1 MQKSIIH
8 EMIAEAIGTFILVL
22 FGVGAVAVSVWTS
35 GLSLWPVALMFALG
49 VTFGVYA
56 SGKISGGHIN
66 PAVTLT
72 MAIFTGF
79 SWAKVAPYIIAQFI
93 GAMLAAA
100 AIYGFYA
107 GILVQFELGAGI
119 IRGAPGSQLSAM
131 GFGTYAPNPA
141 FIGTTPQ
148 AFEQVSL
155 TQWFLSEAFTTGI
168 LVFGVL
174 FLTDQH
180 NTSAPSA
187 NLAPFFIGLLVA
199 ALVAYE
205 APISM
210 TAMNPARDL
219 GPRIMSYFFGWGEM
233 ALPGPRG
240 GWWIPSVASIA
251 GGLIAGAF
259 YRGFYRGVFEAYD
272 TERPEWEVTK

>member
-1 MQKSIIH
+1 MERSIIH
-8 EMIAEAIGTFILVL
+8 EMVAECIGTFILVL
-22 FGVGAVAVSVWTS
+22 FGVGAVAVSVWTG

-49 VTFGVYA
+49 VTLGVYA

-72 MAIFTGF
+72 LAVFTGF
-79 SWAKVAPYIIAQFI
+79 PWGKVAPYIIAQFA

-100 AIYGFYA
+100 AIYFFYS
-107 GILVQFELGAGI
+107 GI
-119 IRGAPGSQLSAM
+119 IVDFEAGAELVRGQPGSQLSAM

-141 FIGTTPQ
+141 FIGTTVE
-148 AFEQVSL
+148 AFEKVSL
-155 TQWFLSEAFTTGI
+155 TKWFASEMFTTAI

-187 NLAPFFIGLLVA
+187 NLAPLFIGLLVA

-219 GPRIMSYFFGWGEM
+219 GPRVMSYFFGWGEM

-240 GWWIPSVASIA
+240 GWWIPTVSTIA
-251 GGLIAGAF
+251 GGMVAGAF
-259 YRGFYRGVFEAYD
+259 YRWFYRGVFEAYD
-272 TERPEWEVTK
+272 TETPEWEKTK

>member
-1 MQKSIIH
+1 MKQSIFQ
-8 EMIAEAIGTFILVL
+8 EMIAEGIGTFILVL
-22 FGVGAVAVSVWTS
+22 FGVGSVAVSVWTG

-49 VTFGVYA
+49 VTFGVYV

-72 MAIFTGF
+72 LAVFTGF
-79 SWAKVAPYIIAQFI
+79 PWAKVAPYIIAQLV
-93 GAMLAAA
+93 GAMLAAT
-100 AIYGFYA
+100 AIYGFYS
-107 GILVQFELGAGI
+107 GILANFEDGAGL
-119 IRGAPGSQLSAM
+119 IRGEAGSQLSAM

-141 FIGTTPQ
+141 FIGTTAE
-148 AFEQVSL
+148 AFAQVSHAK
-155 TQWFLSEAFTTGI
+155 WFLSEAFTTAI

-174 FLTDQH
+174 FLTDKH
-180 NTSAPSA
+180 NTAAPSA
-187 NLAPFFIGLLVA
+187 QLAPFFIGLLVA

-219 GPRIMSYFFGWGEM
+219 GPRIMSFFFGWGEM
-233 ALPGPRG
+233 AFPGPRG
-240 GWWIPSVASIA
+240 GWWIPTVSTIV

-259 YRGFYRGVFEAYD
+259 YRGFYRTVFQNYD
-272 TERPEWEVTK
+272 TKTPEWEKTK

>member
-1 MQKSIIH
+1 MKKNIFH
-8 EMIAEAIGTFILVL
+8 EMVAEGIGTFILVL
-22 FGVGAVAVSVWTS
+22 FGVGSVAVSVWTG
-35 GLSLWPVALMFALG
+35 GLSLWPVSLMFALG
-49 VTFGVYA
+49 VTLGVYA

-72 MAIFTGF
+72 MAVFTGF
-79 SWAKVAPYIIAQFI
+79 PWAKVGPYILAQFV
-93 GAMLAAA
+93 GAMLASA
-100 AIYGFYA
+100 AIYFFYS
-107 GILVQFELGAGI
+107 GILAQYELGAGLV
-119 IRGAPGSQLSAM
+119 RGTAGSQLSAM

-141 FIGTTPQ
+141 FIGTTPE
-148 AFEQVSL
+148 AFAQVPLSK
-155 TQWFLSEAFTTGI
+155 WFLSEAFTTAI

-240 GWWIPSVASIA
+240 GWWIPSIASIA
-251 GGLIAGAF
+251 GGLVAGAF
-259 YRGFYRGVFEAYD
+259 YRGFYRDVFKTYD
-272 TERPEWEVTK
+272 TETPEWEKKS

>member
-1 MQKSIIH
+1 
-8 EMIAEAIGTFILVL
+8 MIAEGIGTFILVL
-22 FGVGAVAVSVWTS
+22 FGVGAVAVSVWTG
-35 GLSLWPVALMFALG
+35 GLSLWPVSLMFALG
-49 VTFGVYA
+49 VTLGVYA

-72 MAIFTGF
+72 LAVFTGF
-79 SWAKVAPYIIAQFI
+79 PWAKVAPYIIGQFV
-93 GAMLAAA
+93 GAMLSAA
-100 AIYGFYA
+100 AIYGFYS
-107 GILVQFELGAGI
+107 GI
-119 IRGAPGSQLSAM
+119 IAQYEIGAELVRGQPGSQLSAM
-131 GFGTYAPNPA
+131 GFATYAPNPA
-141 FIGTTPQ
+141 FFGTTPE
-148 AFEQVSL
+148 AFEQVSR
-155 TQWFLSEAFTTGI
+155 TQWFLSEAFTTCI

-180 NTSAPSA
+180 NTSAPAA
-187 NLAPFFIGLLVA
+187 NLAPLFIGLLVA

-240 GWWIPSVASIA
+240 GWWIPTVASIA
-251 GGLIAGAF
+251 GGLVAGAF

-272 TERPEWEVTK
+272 TEQPEWEVTK

>member
-1 MQKSIIH
+1 MQRSIFH
-8 EMIAEAIGTFILVL
+8 EMIAEMIGTFILVL
-22 FGVGAVAVSVWTS
+22 FGVGAVAVSVWTG

-72 MAIFTGF
+72 MAVFTGF
-79 SWAKVAPYIIAQFI
+79 PWAKVAPYIIAQFI

-100 AIYGFYA
+100 AIYGFYS
-107 GILVQFELGAGI
+107 GIIAQFEAGAGLV
-119 IRGAPGSQLSAM
+119 RGQPGSQLSAM

-141 FIGTTPQ
+141 FIGTTPE
-148 AFEQVSL
+148 AFEQVSH
-155 TQWFLSEAFTTGI
+155 TQWFLSEAFVTGI

-259 YRGFYRGVFEAYD
+259 YRGFYRGVFEVYD

>member
-1 MQKSIIH
+1 MQRSVFH

-22 FGVGAVAVSVWTS
+22 FGVGAVAVSVWTG

-72 MAIFTGF
+72 MAVFTGF
-79 SWAKVAPYIIAQFI
+79 PWAKVAPYILAQFI
-93 GAMLAAA
+93 GAILASA

-107 GILVQFELGAGI
+107 GIVAQFELGAEI
-119 IRGAPGSQLSAM
+119 VRGQPGSQLSAM

-141 FIGTTPQ
+141 FIGTTPE
-148 AFEQVSL
+148 AFAQVSL

-219 GPRIMSYFFGWGEM
+219 GPRIVSFFFGWGEM

-240 GWWIPSVASIA
+240 GWWIPSVASIC

-259 YRGFYRGVFEAYD
+259 YRGFYRGVFETYD

>member
-1 MQKSIIH
+1 MKRGIFP
-8 EMIAEAIGTFILVL
+8 EMIAECIGTFILVL
-22 FGVGAVAVSVWTS
+22 FGVGSVAVSVWTG

-49 VTFGVYA
+49 VTLGVYA

-72 MAIFTGF
+72 LAVFTGF
-79 SWAKVAPYIIAQFI
+79 PWPKVAPYIVAQFV
-93 GAMLAAA
+93 GAMLASA
-100 AIYGFYA
+100 AIYAFYS
-107 GILVQFELGAGI
+107 GILEHYELGAGLV
-119 IRGAPGSQLSAM
+119 RGEAGSQLSAM

-141 FIGTTPQ
+141 FVGTTEDSF
-148 AFEQVSL
+148 AQVSL
-155 TQWFLSEAFTTGI
+155 LKWFLSEAFTTAI

-174 FLTDQH
+174 YLTDQH

-219 GPRIMSYFFGWGEM
+219 GPRIMSYFFGWGEI
-233 ALPGPRG
+233 AIPGPRG

-251 GGLIAGAF
+251 GGLVAGAF
-259 YRGFYRGVFEAYD
+259 YRGFYRAVFKTYD
-272 TERPEWEVTK
+272 TETPEWEKKP